1 MHSHGLATADGQ
13 TREGRSARL
22 DSVGSEERQGAHSG
36 RVEDRRLLTG
46 SARFTDDVPL
56 VDCLHVRF
64 LRSPYAHGRIAGL
77 DLSGA
82 RDLDGVVAA
91 VSAGD
96 VQVRGG
102 LAVNPLIAGARQT
115 DFPIL
120 ARDRVLAVGQPVA
133 AVVARS
139 AAIAEDALDAID
151 LSVDA
156 EDAVLPAAAGPD
168 LFPDFPGNRAFAAS
182 WRDGDPDAA
191 FAAAPVVV
199 EVAVRHPRLAP
210 SSLEPRAAAA
220 DWDAA
225 TGTLTLHLTS
235 QTPHR
240 ARQDIARM
248 LGCDPATV
256 QVVSTDVGGA
266 FGLKA
271 SLYPEDV
278 FVAWAAR
285 RLGQPVR
292 WTASRGEDLQAGTH
306 GRGLTTRGALA
317 LDRQGRF
324 LAIRARVTA
333 PLGHWLPNSA
343 AVPAWNAARVLPGP
357 YRVPAI
363 DLRTEGVLSTTA
375 PVGIYRGAGRPE
387 AAMLMERLVDAAARR
402 LGRDPLDL
410 RRQNLLS
417 PGALPRDRPTGD
429 RLDSGD
435 FGAALERLGA
445 LADVPALRA
454 VQRHRRA
461 AGELVGLGLGCFVE
475 PCGRGWESARVALD
489 VDGGFLAATGTSSQ
503 GHGRETAWARIVA
516 DCLGISPSLVS
527 VRHGDTRTSP
537 AGIGALASRSTAI
550 GGSAML
556 LATRDL
562 RDRLWTLASELLR
575 VSATA
580 LVAEDRGLSA
590 GGTSIAW
597 ASLARAADERGLDLR
612 CDRVFETE
620 HEAWGYGC
628 YLAMLSIDRDTG
640 VIALEHLF
648 GVDDAGL
655 AVAPTQVDGQILG
668 GIAQGVGEAMMER
681 IVYDGA
687 GQLLT
692 GSLMDYALPR
702 AADMPPVTLDRLEVP
717 SAANPL
723 GARGVGEAGAI
734 GAPPAIVNAALD
746 ALAPLGIDHIDMP
759 LTAETM
765 WRAIRDATTGSANK

>member
-1 MHSHGLATADGQ
+1 
-13 TREGRSARL
+13 
-22 DSVGSEERQGAHSG
+22 V
-36 RVEDRRLLTG
+36 
-46 SARFTDDVPL
+46 
-56 VDCLHVRF
+56 
-64 LRSPYAHGRIAGL
+64 I
-77 DLSGA
+77 
-82 RDLDGVVAA
+82 AA
-91 VSAGD
+91 VSAED
-96 VQVRGG
+96 VDVRGG

-120 ARDRVLAVGQPVA
+120 ARGRVLAVGQPVA
-133 AVVARS
+133 AVIART

-151 LSVDA
+151 LAVDA
-156 EDAVLPAAAGPD
+156 EDAVLPAAGGPD
-168 LFPDFPGNRAFAAS
+168 LFPDFPDNRAFGS
-182 WRDGDPDAA
+182 RWGDGDPDTV
-191 FAAAPVVV
+191 FASASIVV
-199 EVAVRHPRLAP
+199 EVEVRHPRLAP
-210 SSLEPRAAAA
+210 SSLEPRAVAA
-220 DWDAA
+220 DWDTAS
-225 TGTLTLHLTS
+225 GILTLYLTS

-248 LGCDPATV
+248 LGCDPTAV

-285 RLGQPVR
+285 HLGRPVR

-306 GRGLTTRGALA
+306 GRGLVTRGALA
-317 LDRQGRF
+317 LDKEGGF
-324 LAIRARVTA
+324 LAMRAWVTA

-343 AVPAWNAARVLPGP
+343 TVPAWNAARVLPGP
-357 YRVPAI
+357 YRVAAI

-402 LGRDPLDL
+402 LDRDPFDL

-417 PGALPRDRPTGD
+417 SADLPRDRPTGD

-435 FGAALERLGA
+435 YEAALDRLGR
-445 LADVPALRA
+445 LADYAALRA
-454 VQRHRRA
+454 VQERRRA

-475 PCGRGWESARVALD
+475 PCGRGWESASVTLD
-489 VDGGFLAATGTSSQ
+489 PGGRFQAATGTSSQ
-503 GHGRETAWARIVA
+503 GHGRETAVARIVA
-516 DCLGISPSLVS
+516 GCLGVPPSLVT
-527 VRHGDTRTSP
+527 VCHGDTRTSP

-556 LATRDL
+556 LATRVL
-562 RDRLWTLASELLR
+562 RDRLWMLAADLLG
-575 VSATA
+575 VPATDLA
-580 LVAEDRGLSA
+580 ANGYGLLA
-590 GGTSIAW
+590 GDASIAW
-597 ASLARAADERGLDLR
+597 ASLANAGFERGLDLSS
-612 CDRVFETE
+612 DHVFETE

-628 YLAMLSIDRDTG
+628 YLAMASVDRDTG
-640 VIALEHLF
+640 VVSLEHLY
-648 GVDDAGL
+648 GVDDAGRV
-655 AVAPTQVDGQILG
+655 VAPTQVEGQILG

-681 IVYDGA
+681 IVYDDA
-687 GQLLT
+687 AQLLT

-746 ALAPLGIDHIDMP
+746 ALAPLGIDQIDMP
-759 LTAETM
+759 LTAETV
-765 WRAIRDATTGSANK
+765 WRAIRDATSGSDKP